1 MIDSLDAAIG
11 MRVRQRRNVLG
22 ITQSGL
28 AQHLGIT
35 FQQVQKYER
44 GTNRIAVSTL
54 IRIAEKLETTVASLA
69 GEDEGPHGDEP
80 SAAPGATELLRAF
93 GQISPQRQ
101 KMLLEVARGLIL
113 ANDSTP
119 SSGKK

>member
-69 GEDEGPHGDEP
+69 GEDEGPHGGEP
-80 SAAPGATELLRAF
+80 SAAPGSTELLRAF